1 MNPTDGAYRDVKAQ
15 TRTAAELPMD
25 EVWRPGVSRRV
36 AKRT

>member
-25 EVWRPGVSRRV
+25 EVWLTIIDRGGS
-36 AKRT
+36 T